1 MKKNGLIV
9 LIIGIV
15 LTLLTSFD
23 FITKEKVVD
32 MKEKVVDMGSVEISA
47 NKNHRL
53 QWSPI
58 IGMSIMALGFGLMV
72 FGNKNK

>member
-23 FITKEKVVD
+23 FFTKEKIVD
-32 MKEKVVDMGSVEISA
+32 IGSVEISA
-47 NKNHRL
+47 NRNHRL
-53 QWSPI
+53 QWSPM
-58 IGMSIMALGFGLMV
+58 IGMAVMAIGVGLMV
-72 FGNKNK
+72 FGSDKK

>member
-1 MKKNGLIV
+1 MKKNGIIV
-9 LIIGIV
+9 FAIGFV

-23 FITKEKVVD
+23 FTT
-32 MKEKVVDMGSVEISA
+32 KEKVVDMGSVEISA

-58 IGMSIMALGFGLMV
+58 IGMSIMALGVGLMFV
-72 FGNKNK
+72 GNTKK

>member
-23 FITKEKVVD
+23 FIT
-32 MKEKVVDMGSVEISA
+32 KEKVVDMGSVEISA